1 MDVIRYEP
9 VCVSAVQ
16 PYIWS
21 HSKFDYFHHV
31 LQLELLL
38 PSVALFESH

>member
-1 MDVIRYEP
+1 MDVMRYEP

-16 PYIWS
+16 QYIWS
-21 HSKFDYFHHV
+21 HSKFDYFHRV

-38 PSVALFESH
+38 LSVALFESH